1 MYSVYGI
8 EYNHKIIYIGY
19 KDNNNK
25 EDYIKYTVN
34 LLFKNNGTY
43 WKEIADNKQL
53 TEDNII
59 IFKDNIEEEQIVNVC
74 EELSYIILPKYNEI
88 RGNKDGIYY
97 VFPDDCRPKEMEGIN
112 KTLNS
117 GENVA
122 IYGEDKDKELSLNE
136 QLLLLS

>member
-97 VFPDDCRPKEMEGIN
+97 VFPDDCRSKEMEGIN